1 MNVKAAA
8 AVFAL
13 AAGWSAPAIS
23 ADYTIVMAYLATPGL
38 PQTELM
44 DTLPDRISKATDG
57 RVEIK
62 PTATLISVP
71 QIPTA
76 LRDGQIQMAAL
87 IPAFLGGSEPVFRLS
102 GLPGIIDNFDQYRA
116 VLDAFWSDDMAA
128 VWSERWNTVI
138 LADTALCSQAIIT
151 TEPLR
156 TLADFQGKK
165 LRLNDRSA
173 AILIAEVGA
182 STVSIPTGEVIPSLQ
197 RKVIDGV
204 GTASCWAVGAD
215 FVSSAQYMSNW
226 HFGSVQ
232 AMSFGVNKDFWDS
245 LPADLQAILGQEF
258 DAIEAELFAGYEEL
272 EGKTQAAWEA
282 QGGVYYDVPAEVR
295 QQLYDTAYAKPV
307 YDEWLTQAA
316 GAGLDGA
323 AYLAK
328 ARAVAGAKN

>member
-1 MNVKAAA
+1 MNIKAAA
-8 AVFAL
+8 AYLAL
-13 AAGWSAPAIS
+13 AASWAAPAVS

-44 DTLPDRISKATDG
+44 ETLPDRIAEATDG
-57 RVEIK
+57 RVAIK

-71 QIPTA
+71 QIPAA

-102 GLPGIIDNFDQYRA
+102 GLPGIVDDFDQYRA
-116 VLDAFWSDDMAA
+116 VLDAFWSEDMAE
-128 VWSERWNTVI
+128 VWSNRWNTVI

-151 TEPLR
+151 TGPLR

-245 LPADLQAILGQEF
+245 MPEDLRGILSTEF
-258 DAIEAELFAGYEEL
+258 DAIEAELFASYEDL
-272 EGKTQAAWEA
+272 EGRTQAAWEA
-282 QGGVYYDVPAEVR
+282 QGGTYYDVPEDVR
-295 QQLYDTAYAKPV
+295 QQLHDAAYTTPV
-307 YDEWLTQAA
+307 YEEWLAQAA
-316 GAGLDGA
+316 GAGLDGE

-328 ARAVAGAKN
+328 ARAAAGTQN